1 MNYSRAFIIFVNTST
16 FLKYIFKFLVFL
28 HSMSRIAV
36 LDKHKC
42 NPVKC
47 GNFLCIRVCP
57 INRMGDECIKEGTDH
72 KALIDEKLCTG
83 CGICPKKCPF
93 GAISIINLPEELDR
107 EPIHRYGQNGFA
119 LYNLPTPIFGKVI
132 GIIGRNGIGK
142 STALKILS
150 KQLFPNFGRTQ
161 NFTSNPASDAQ
172 SNYKEII
179 EYFKGTEAQ
188 AYFEKSRDGQIKI
201 SYKPQQVDQIPK
213 QYDGTVLDLLK
224 KVDEKKI
231 LNEIIELLELKNILD
246 SNIKEIS
253 GGELQRVAIAAT
265 VMKEAN
271 VYLFDEPTSYL
282 DIMQR
287 MKIAKFIKGLANENT
302 AVLVIEHDLIILDY
316 MTDMVHLMYGH
327 EGVYGVVSGVKTSK
341 NGINVYLSGFL
352 KEENVR
358 FRDHAIKFNPAAIV
372 DQKKDFLLTEW
383 NALEYKQ
390 GRFTLKVDNGKIY
403 RGDVMGIL
411 GQNGIGKTTFVKILA
426 GVIKTKDEDELKLK
440 VAYKPQ
446 YLEAGDE
453 LVMVALQRAIQKY
466 EISIIRPLNLK
477 ELFMRKLSELS
488 GGELQKVA
496 IAHCLSQDAEI
507 ILMDEPSAYLDVEQR
522 LTVSKVIKDVM
533 FTTGRSA
540 IIVDHD
546 LVFIDYLS
554 DKLIVFD
561 GEPAITG
568 IANPP
573 MSMGDGMNKFLSV
586 LDITFRRD
594 EENYRPRINKEDS
607 QKDREQKS
615 SGKLYYH

>member
-1 MNYSRAFIIFVNTST
+1 
-16 FLKYIFKFLVFL
+16 
-28 HSMSRIAV
+28 MSRIAV
-36 LDKHKC
+36 IEKHKC
-42 NPVKC
+42 HPEKC

-57 INRMGDECIKEGTDH
+57 INRMGEECIKEGSDH

-93 GAISIINLPEELDR
+93 GAISIINLPEELNS

-119 LYNLPTPIFGKVI
+119 LYNLPTPVFGKVV

-142 STALKILS
+142 STAIKVLS
-150 KQLFPNFGRTQ
+150 RQIMPNFGRVQ
-161 NFTSNPASDAQ
+161 NINASGTSGAGKEDF
-172 SNYKEII
+172 KEII

-188 AYFEKSRDGQIKI
+188 AYFEKLRDGQIKI

-213 QYDGTVLDLLK
+213 QYNGTVYDLLK

-231 LNEIIELLELKNILD
+231 FDEIVGLLDLKNILNT
-246 SNIKEIS
+246 NIKEIS

-287 MKIAKFIKGLANENT
+287 MKIAKFIKGLANEET

-316 MTDMVHLMYGH
+316 MTDMIHLMYGH
-327 EGVYGVVSGVKTSK
+327 EGVYGVVSGVKTTK

-358 FRDHAIKFNPAAIV
+358 FRDHAIKFNPSAILK
-372 DQKKDFLLTEW
+372 QKNDYVLTEW
-383 NALEYKQ
+383 NALEYKV
-390 GRFTLKVDNGKIY
+390 GKFSLKVDNGKVNH
-403 RGDVMGIL
+403 GDVIGTL

-426 GVIKTKDEDELKLK
+426 GIIKTKDEDQLKLK

-446 YLEAGDE
+446 YLETSDE
-453 LVMVALQRAIQKY
+453 LVMSVLHRAIQNY
-466 EISIIRPLNLK
+466 EIQLIRPLNLK
-477 ELFMRKLSELS
+477 ELFMRKLNELS
-488 GGELQKVA
+488 GGELQRVA
-496 IAHCLSQDAEI
+496 IAHGLSQDADI

-522 LTVSKVIKDVM
+522 LIVSKVIKEMM
-533 FTTGRSA
+533 FTSGRSA

-546 LVFIDYLS
+546 LLFIDYLS

-561 GEPAITG
+561 GKPAISG
-568 IANPP
+568 VAHPP
-573 MSMGDGMNKFLSV
+573 MEMSEGMNKFLSE
-586 LDITFRRD
+586 LNITFRRD
-594 EENYRPRINKEDS
+594 EENYRPRINKEES

>member
-1 MNYSRAFIIFVNTST
+1 MT
-16 FLKYIFKFLVFL
+16 
-28 HSMSRIAV
+28 RIAV
-36 LDKHKC
+36 IEKPKC
-42 NPVKC
+42 NPIKC
-47 GNFLCIRVCP
+47 GNFLCVRVCP
-57 INRMGDECIKEGTDH
+57 VNRMGEECITEGSDH
-72 KALIDEKLCTG
+72 KAAIDEKLCTG

-93 GAISIINLPEELDR
+93 GAISIINLPEELNT
-107 EPIHRYGQNGFA
+107 EPINRYGKNGFA
-119 LYNLPTPIFGKVI
+119 LYNLPTPIFGKVV

-150 KQLFPNFGRTQ
+150 KQLTPNFGREE
-161 NFTSNPASDAQ
+161 NISSDMNNAD
-172 SNYKEII
+172 SFKELI
-179 EYFKGTEAQ
+179 EYFKGSEAQ
-188 AYFEKSRDGQIKI
+188 AYFEKLRDGQIKI

-213 QYDGTVLDLLK
+213 QYKGTVNELLK
-224 KVDEKKI
+224 KVDEKKTFDKI
-231 LNEIIELLELKNILD
+231 VELLELKNILD
-246 SNIKEIS
+246 SNVSELS

-265 VMKEAN
+265 VMKDAN

-282 DIMQR
+282 DIKQR
-287 MKIAKFIKGLANENT
+287 MKIAKFIKDLADENT

-316 MTDMVHLMYGH
+316 MTDMIHLMYGH
-327 EGVYGVVSGVKTSK
+327 AGAYGVVSGVKTTK

-358 FRDHAIKFNPAAIV
+358 FRDHAIKFNPSAIV
-372 DQKKDFLLTEW
+372 EQKKDFLLTEW
-383 NALEYKQ
+383 KALEYQQ
-390 GRFTLKVDNGKIY
+390 GRFNLKVDDGKIY

-426 GVIKTKDEDELKLK
+426 GVIKTKEDNELKLK

-446 YLEAGDE
+446 YLDANDD
-453 LVMVALQRAIQKY
+453 LVMIALQRAIQKY

-477 ELFMRKLSELS
+477 ELFMRKLNELS
-488 GGELQKVA
+488 GGELQRVA
-496 IAHCLSQDAEI
+496 IAHCLSQDADI
-507 ILMDEPSAYLDVEQR
+507 VLMDEPSAYLDVEQR
-522 LTVSKVIKDVM
+522 LIVSKVIKDVM

-546 LVFIDYLS
+546 LLFIDYLS

-561 GEPAITG
+561 GEPAING

-573 MSMGDGMNKFLSV
+573 MNMGDGMNKFLSE
-586 LDITFRRD
+586 LNITFRRD

-615 SGKLYYH
+615 AGKLYYH

>member
-1 MNYSRAFIIFVNTST
+1 
-16 FLKYIFKFLVFL
+16 
-28 HSMSRIAV
+28 
-36 LDKHKC
+36 
-42 NPVKC
+42 
-47 GNFLCIRVCP
+47 
-57 INRMGDECIKEGTDH
+57 MGDECIVEGTDH

-93 GAISIINLPEELDR
+93 GAISIINLPEELKS

-119 LYNLPTPIFGKVI
+119 LYNLPTPVFGKVV

-142 STALKILS
+142 STAVKILS
-150 KQLFPNFGRTQ
+150 RQIMPNLGRT
-161 NFTSNPASDAQ
+161 NGLASEDF
-172 SNYKEII
+172 KDLI

-188 AYFEKSRDGQIKI
+188 SYFEKLRDGQVKI
-201 SYKPQQVDQIPK
+201 SYKPQQVDQIPR
-213 QYDGTVLDLLK
+213 QYKGLVIDLLK

-231 LNEIIELLELKNILD
+231 FDEIIELLELKNILQ
-246 SNIKEIS
+246 SNITELS

-265 VMKEAN
+265 VMKDAN
-271 VYLFDEPTSYL
+271 VYFFDEPTSYL
-282 DIMQR
+282 DIKQR
-287 MKIAKFIKGLANENT
+287 MKVARFIKNLANEDT
-302 AVLVIEHDLIILDY
+302 AVIVIEHDLIILDY

-327 EGVYGVVSGVKTSK
+327 EGAYGVVSGVKSTK

-358 FRDHAIKFNPAAIV
+358 FRDHAIKFNPSATV
-372 DQKKDFLLTEW
+372 EQKKDFMLTEW

-390 GRFTLKVDNGKIY
+390 GRFTLKVDNGKVY
-403 RGDVMGIL
+403 RGDVIGIL

-426 GVIKTKDEDELKLK
+426 GVIKTKDDEDQLKLK
-440 VAYKPQ
+440 VSYKPQ
-446 YLEAGDE
+446 YLETSDD
-453 LVMVALQRAIQKY
+453 LVMVALQRTIQKY
-466 EISIIRPLNLK
+466 EINLIRPLNLK

-496 IAHCLSQDAEI
+496 IAHCLSQDADI

-522 LTVSKVIKDVM
+522 LIVSKVIKDMM

-546 LVFIDYLS
+546 LLFIDYLS

-561 GEPAITG
+561 GEPAIHG
-568 IANPP
+568 LANPP
-573 MSMGDGMNKFLSV
+573 MGMGEGMNKFLSE
-586 LDITFRRD
+586 LNITFRRD

>member
-1 MNYSRAFIIFVNTST
+1 
-16 FLKYIFKFLVFL
+16 
-28 HSMSRIAV
+28 MSRIAV
-36 LDKHKC
+36 IDKHKC

-57 INRMGDECIKEGTDH
+57 VNRMGDECITEGSDH
-72 KALIDEKLCTG
+72 KAKIDEKLCTG

-93 GAISIINLPEELDR
+93 GAISIINLPEELDK

-119 LYNLPTPIFGKVI
+119 LYHLPTPIFGKVV

-150 KQLFPNFGRTQ
+150 KQLKPNLGNIQ
-161 NFTSNPASDAQ
+161 NTDMDDENFKDV
-172 SNYKEII
+172 I

-188 AYFEKSRDGQIKI
+188 AYFEKLRDGKIRI
-201 SYKPQQVDQIPK
+201 SYKPQQVDHIPK
-213 QYDGTVLDLLK
+213 QYHGTVHELLK
-224 KVDEKKI
+224 KVDEKNTFDNI
-231 LNEIIELLELKNILD
+231 VELLELKNILD
-246 SNIKEIS
+246 SNVSELS

-265 VMKEAN
+265 VMKDAN

-282 DIMQR
+282 DIKQR
-287 MKIAKFIKGLANENT
+287 MKIARFIKDLANEST
-302 AVLVIEHDLIILDY
+302 AVMVIEHDLIILDY

-327 EGVYGVVSGVKTSK
+327 EGVYGVVSGVKTTK

-358 FRDHAIKFNPAAIV
+358 FRENAIKFNPAAITE
-372 DQKKDFLLTEW
+372 QKKDFLLTEW

-390 GRFTLKVDNGKIY
+390 GKFTLKVDNGQIY
-403 RGDVMGIL
+403 RGDVMGVL

-426 GVIKTKDEDELKLK
+426 GVIKTKDDDELKLK

-446 YLEAGDE
+446 YLETSDE

-466 EISIIRPLNLK
+466 EIQLIRPLHLK
-477 ELFMRKLSELS
+477 ELFMRKLNELS

-496 IAHCLSQDAEI
+496 IAHCLSQDANI

-522 LTVSKVIKDVM
+522 LIVSKVIKDMM

-546 LVFIDYLS
+546 LLFIDYLS
-554 DKLIVFD
+554 DKLMVFD
-561 GEPAITG
+561 GEPAIHG

-573 MSMGDGMNKFLSV
+573 MSMGDGMNKFLSE
-586 LDITFRRD
+586 LNITFRRD

-615 SGKLYYH
+615 TGKLYYH